1 MRADCRS
8 DGRLKAF
15 RRASGHR
22 DRADVLG
29 HPEAFLNSRAL
40 CQPAIPAQDIR
51 EIRKVEQ
58 QIRFEQE
65 TIDVLNADWA
75 LLTQPSRM
83 QTMADSFEGQ
93 LELKPLEPG
102 QIAEL
107 DKLPARP
114 VLPVVPDEGLREAM
128 EATGRDMTATGSVK
142 P

>member
-1 MRADCRS
+1 MFKTFDMILIGAMVAAAAVTYQTKHS
-8 DGRLKAF
+8 T
-15 RRASGHR
+15 
-22 DRADVLG
+22 
-29 HPEAFLNSRAL
+29 ETT
-40 CQPAIPAQDIR
+40 IR

-102 QIAEL
+102 QIAEI